1 MNETMIGLVA
11 ALGVVVIEKLADFIS
26 ARVSHREQKEDRK
39 AEKHDEA
46 LEVIKKINEELKE
59 LSTKV
64 QDNQAR
70 ECRIRILRFEDEM
83 RHDVSH
89 SQDHFE
95 QVMED
100 IDTYEEYC
108 EKHPDFHNGIGR
120 RAMVHIKE
128 VYDECVR
135 EHKFL

>member
-1 MNETMIGLVA
+1 MSEAMIGLVA
-11 ALGVVVIEKLADFIS
+11 ALGVVLIEKLADFIS
-26 ARVSHREQKEDRK
+26 ARVSHREQKEDKK
-39 AEKHDEA
+39 AEKHNEA
-46 LEVIKKINEELKE
+46 LEEVKKIRMELQE

-70 ECRIRILRFEDEM
+70 GCRIRILRFEDEM

-89 SQDHFE
+89 SEDHFE

-100 IDTYEEYC
+100 INTYEDYC
-108 EKHPDFHNGIGR
+108 GRHPDFHNGIGKH
-120 RAMVHIKE
+120 AMEHIKE

-135 EHKFL
+135 QHKFL

>member
-1 MNETMIGLVA
+1 M
-11 ALGVVVIEKLADFIS
+11 
-26 ARVSHREQKEDRK
+26 
-39 AEKHDEA
+39 
-46 LEVIKKINEELKE
+46 IKKINEELKE

-120 RAMVHIKE
+120 RAMDHIKE